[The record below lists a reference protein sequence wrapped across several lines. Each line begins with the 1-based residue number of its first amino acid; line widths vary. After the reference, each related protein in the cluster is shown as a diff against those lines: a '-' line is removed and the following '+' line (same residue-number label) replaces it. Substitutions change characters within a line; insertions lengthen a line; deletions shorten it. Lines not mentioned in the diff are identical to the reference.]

1 MLCKRK
7 LLKRK
12 ENRKQFWIS
21 SPSFLFCQYCDLFLM
36 IFSIPFWPFRFPLAH
51 VLLTSFDMEVCTKAS
66 ETTLGDALVL
76 PTASGGFSSGGVCAS
91 HLMRGNPR
99 DHRTAPLSSKDHY
112 LSVQVDRAE
121 RYYSSNVVK
130 QEVTF
135 CTSFPLSRSPYFP
148 TLYTVL
154 STLSNWSQK
163 RVILTDK
170 SDRKYREPTDEDLV
184 HSPYAKRT
192 WSLIAFTFF
201 PF

>member
-21 SPSFLFCQYCDLFLM
+21 FPSFLFCQYCDLFLM

-135 CTSFPLSRSPYFP
+135 CTSFPLSRSPTFQ
-148 TLYTVL
+148 LYTL
-154 STLSNWSQK
+154 CYL
-163 RVILTDK
+163 
-170 SDRKYREPTDEDLV
+170 
-184 HSPYAKRT
+184 
-192 WSLIAFTFF
+192 
-201 PF
+201 PFQIDPKKGNFDWQIRPKIPWADWWRPRSFSVC

>member
-135 CTSFPLSRSPYFP
+135 CTSFPLSRSPTFQ
-148 TLYTVL
+148 LYTL
-154 STLSNWSQK
+154 CYL
-163 RVILTDK
+163 
-170 SDRKYREPTDEDLV
+170 
-184 HSPYAKRT
+184 
-192 WSLIAFTFF
+192 
-201 PF
+201 PFQIDPKKGNFDWQIRPKIPWADWWRPRSFSVC